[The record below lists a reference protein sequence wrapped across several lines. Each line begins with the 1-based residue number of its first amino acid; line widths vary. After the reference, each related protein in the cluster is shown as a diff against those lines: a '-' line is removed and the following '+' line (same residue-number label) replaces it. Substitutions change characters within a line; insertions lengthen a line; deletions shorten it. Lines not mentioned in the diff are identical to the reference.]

1 MNDFLN
7 KLGAVTRHAA
17 NTVGTE
23 LNIVAHE
30 QRAREAYQALGKLYY
45 NYVSSGLVPEGDA
58 FDEKM
63 AVIAEELKRIK
74 ELRSQK
80 AAD

>member
-1 MNDFLN
+1 MNDLLN
-7 KLGAVTRHAA
+7 KLGAVTRRAA
-17 NTVGTE
+17 DAVGTE

-30 QRAREAYQALGKLYY
+30 QRVREAYQALGKLYY
-45 NYVSSGLVPEGDA
+45 HHVSSGCLPEGDA

-74 ELRSQK
+74 ELRSHK
-80 AAD
+80 TAD

>member
-1 MNDFLN
+1 MNDFLS
-7 KLGAVTRHAA
+7 KMGAVARHTA
-17 NTVGTE
+17 NTVSTD
-23 LNIVAHE
+23 LSIAAHE
-30 QRAREAYQALGKLYY
+30 QRAKEAYQALGKLYY
-45 NYVSSGLVPEGDA
+45 NYVSSGLEPEGDA

>member
-1 MNDFLN
+1 MSDFLN
-7 KLGAVTRHAA
+7 KLGDVTRHAA
-17 NTVGTE
+17 NKVGTE

-45 NYVSSGLVPEGDA
+45 NYVSSGLEPEGDA

>member
-17 NTVGTE
+17 NAVGTE

-30 QRAREAYQALGKLYY
+30 QRVREAYQALGKLYY
-45 NYVSSGLVPEGDA
+45 NYVSSGVLPEGDA
-58 FDEKM
+58 FDEKV
-63 AVIAEELKRIK
+63 AVITEELKRIK
-74 ELRSQK
+74 ELRDQK

>member
-1 MNDFLN
+1 MSDFLN
-7 KLGAVTRHAA
+7 KLGDVTRHAA
-17 NTVGTE
+17 NKVGTE

-45 NYVSSGLVPEGDA
+45 NYVSSGLEPEGEV
-58 FDEKM
+58 FDQKV
-63 AVIAEELKRIK
+63 AKITEELNRIK

-80 AAD
+80 TVE

>member
-1 MNDFLN
+1 MNEFVS

-17 NTVGTE
+17 NKVGTE

-30 QRAREAYQALGKLYY
+30 QRAKEAYQALGKLYY
-45 NYVSSGLVPEGDA
+45 NYVSSGLQPEGQA

-63 AVIAEELKRIK
+63 EVIAEELKRIK

-80 AAD
+80 SAD

>member
-17 NTVGTE
+17 NTVSTD

-30 QRAREAYQALGKLYY
+30 QRAKEAYQALGKLYY
-45 NYVSSGLVPEGDA
+45 NYVSSGLAPEGEA

-63 AVIAEELKRIK
+63 EKIAEELKRIK

-80 AAD
+80 TAE